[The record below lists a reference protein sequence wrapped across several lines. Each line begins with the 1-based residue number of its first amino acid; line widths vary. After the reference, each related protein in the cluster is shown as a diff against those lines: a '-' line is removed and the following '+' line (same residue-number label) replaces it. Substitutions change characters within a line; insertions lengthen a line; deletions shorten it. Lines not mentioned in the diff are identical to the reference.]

1 MSPRSLSEELEKRG
15 FIHQTSAASLAEVL
29 DDGPRTIYHGVDPT
43 ADSIHAGNFAVWML
57 LRHLKDAGHEI
68 ILLVGGGT
76 GMIGDPKPDAE
87 RVLSSEEEVAARVK
101 KLQAQVEKFLGD
113 KVTLVNNHD
122 WLGEI
127 KLITFLRDIG
137 KHFTVNEL
145 IKKDAIA
152 TRLASDNGIS
162 YTEFAYPLL
171 QGYDFLE
178 LYRRHGCTVQVGG
191 SDQWGNLIA
200 GVELIRRKEQA
211 AVDIITTPLIIDKTT
226 GKKFGKSEGNA
237 VWLDPEKTSP
247 FTFYQFWFNVSDEN
261 VIDYLKIFTFL
272 SLEEIATIEHD
283 MKTDPSARLAQKHL
297 AEQITTIVH
306 GEEKAKLAAN
316 VSDIIF
322 GSRSLGM
329 MTDNEK
335 KVLLENAP
343 TAAVTPGEPFID
355 VLVATGLASS
365 KREARTYI
373 ESGAIAIN
381 STKITDINAVVS
393 DGQFVFGVA
402 ILRRGKKHVQ
412 VLRV

>member
-87 RVLSSEEEVAARVK
+87 RVLSSEEEVAVRVK

-122 WLGEI
+122 WLGEL

-211 AVDIITTPLIIDKTT
+211 AVDIITIPLIIDKAT

-283 MKTDPSARLAQKHL
+283 MKTDPGARLAQKRL

-343 TAAVTPGEPFID
+343 TATVVPGDSFVD

-381 STKITDINAVVS
+381 STKIMDISAVVS

-412 VLRV
+412 VLTV